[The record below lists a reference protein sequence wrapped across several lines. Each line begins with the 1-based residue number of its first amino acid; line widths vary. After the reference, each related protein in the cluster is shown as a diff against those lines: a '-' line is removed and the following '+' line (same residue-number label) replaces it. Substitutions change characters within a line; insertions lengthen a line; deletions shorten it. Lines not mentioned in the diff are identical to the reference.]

1 MLFVLGIHI
10 YIVII
15 NHFYVNIISIFSAI
29 MERVCREQDFLG
41 WFITS
46 AKNGDCINDGFNT
59 LMSKIIDIQ
68 KAKESVDENLD
79 SKKSASIKLQSK
91 TFKIS
96 KNMNGTRPRFVDTDC
111 C

>member
-1 MLFVLGIHI
+1 
-10 YIVII
+10 
-15 NHFYVNIISIFSAI
+15 

-59 LMSKIIDIQ
+59 LMSKIIEIQ
-68 KAKESVDENLD
+68 KAKESIDEEKTKKPATKIS
-79 SKKSASIKLQSK
+79 SKA
-91 TFKIS
+91 FKIS
-96 KNMNGTRPRFVDTDC
+96 KNMNNSRTKLVDTDC

>member
-1 MLFVLGIHI
+1 
-10 YIVII
+10 
-15 NHFYVNIISIFSAI
+15 

-68 KAKESVDENLD
+68 RAKESVDENVD
-79 SKKSASIKLQSK
+79 SKKATSNKLQSK

-96 KNMNGTRPRFVDTDC
+96 KNVSNNRPRLVDADC

>member
-1 MLFVLGIHI
+1 
-10 YIVII
+10 
-15 NHFYVNIISIFSAI
+15 

-59 LMSKIIDIQ
+59 LMSKIVEMQ
-68 KAKESVDENLD
+68 KSNESFEEDKT
-79 SKKSASIKLQSK
+79 KKSKIQSK
-91 TFKIS
+91 AFKIS
-96 KNMNGTRPRFVDTDC
+96 KNINNSRPKLVDTDC

>member
-1 MLFVLGIHI
+1 
-10 YIVII
+10 
-15 NHFYVNIISIFSAI
+15 

-59 LMSKIIDIQ
+59 LMSKIIEIQ
-68 KAKESVDENLD
+68 KAKESIDED
-79 SKKSASIKLQSK
+79 KTKKTSAKIPSKA
-91 TFKIS
+91 FKIS
-96 KNMNGTRPRFVDTDC
+96 KNMNNSRPKLVDTDC